1 MLLQQVSTPEEIVS
15 TVQQNDNDVLTNS
28 DKTEGPVETPVQ
40 STGYYPETLEDDPT
54 VSSECTL
61 DVATD
66 PNASQISR
74 ARYVCIL

>member
-1 MLLQQVSTPEEIVS
+1 MDNPEASELV
-15 TVQQNDNDVLTNS
+15 
-28 DKTEGPVETPVQ
+28 
-40 STGYYPETLEDDPT
+40 DDTT

-74 ARYVCIL
+74 ARYVAIYGILYKFYLACETIWCKCGKYQL

>member
-1 MLLQQVSTPEEIVS
+1 MVIKQS
-15 TVQQNDNDVLTNS
+15 
-28 DKTEGPVETPVQ
+28 PVETLVQ
-40 STGYYPETLEDDPT
+40 TNMDNPEASELVDDTT

-74 ARYVCIL
+74 ARYVAIYGILYN